1 MLSKPFGLC
10 GYFPVNLLGCFAGTK
25 VGAAPLNQDK
35 SFPLKTR
42 QLLLRELLEGS
53 AVAVV
58 HLGNQHLHP
67 QDAVRLRG
75 DGEDG
80 VVGVLLRGEGDK
92 ALPVFLQ
99 LGQPVGDEIVLL
111 QLV

>member
-10 GYFPVNLLGCFAGTK
+10 GYFPVNLLGCFAGAK
-25 VGAAPLNQDK
+25 VGAAPLDQDK

-67 QDAVRLRG
+67 QDAVRLR
-75 DGEDG
+75 
-80 VVGVLLRGEGDK
+80 VTVRM
-92 ALPVFLQ
+92 ALSVYCSAAKVTSFPRSS
-99 LGQPVGDEIVLL
+99 PTWAASR
-111 QLV
+111 